1 MKAPAATPAAGQLRL
16 ALLLLVALLP
26 VALPI
31 AVITP
36 PAGGVQ
42 RAAAQPLAL
51 SSSPPRRARAAPPR
65 SRAVVAMAGAVT
77 VQAPR
82 APKNPLRRSW
92 WVVKRSVYIWT
103 SCIGHALKVARLRG
117 RGLEGDAL
125 VNARASLAAELR
137 DTLIKLGPTF
147 IKIGQLLSTRVDVFT
162 PEVIAEL
169 AKLQN
174 EVPPF
179 PTKRALKIIRDELGA
194 GVEDIYASF
203 DPTPLA
209 AASLAQVHRAVLK
222 TGEEVIVKVQRENLL
237 ELFKIDLWNINL
249 VARLADRFDP
259 QTEAVGA
266 NWKAIAKTSGE
277 VLFREVDFDVEREA
291 AVTFAKNFEKSK
303 SVKIPKMYEE
313 LCTKKVVTMEYCPG
327 VKISDTQALK
337 EKGYDPVHLATRLT
351 TSYLEQVCRHGFF
364 HCDPHPGNLAVDDG
378 YPGGRLIYY
387 DFGMM
392 EVMETDIKKGFVDLV
407 FSIYENLPR
416 EACDALEA
424 MGVLRPGVDRYS
436 IERIARNY
444 LNTFQS
450 TLSNADNKWENEM
463 SEKEKRETRRARRAK
478 ARRPLAQF
486 SARNSTSLTRRPP
499 LPSQIG
505 QDLFATQADKPF
517 VFPPKW
523 TFVFRAFSTIDGIS
537 KGLTKTY
544 DLSRIS
550 QPFLKELANLRDGST
565 TTTALRTAG
574 KRLGLRPKDLGQVVT
589 QPRRVAE
596 IVERVRRIED
606 GDVKLRV
613 RTIEVERMLDRL
625 EERQTM
631 IGAALGAALL
641 YQLALR
647 AAGALNRYV
656 MGAGA
661 VKLLWESWRARERMR
676 KMVEQQLRF
685 ANQGSQKYDDD
696 DVYTG
701 KQTVDDDLDGSGEA
715 CVAGD
720 EPMDIACADDD

>member
-1 MKAPAATPAAGQLRL
+1 M
-16 ALLLLVALLP
+16 
-26 VALPI
+26 
-31 AVITP
+31 
-36 PAGGVQ
+36 
-42 RAAAQPLAL
+42 
-51 SSSPPRRARAAPPR
+51 
-65 SRAVVAMAGAVT
+65 
-77 VQAPR
+77 
-82 APKNPLRRSW
+82 
-92 WVVKRSVYIWT
+92 Y
-103 SCIGHALKVARLRG
+103 
-117 RGLEGDAL
+117 EGDAL

-194 GVEDIYASF
+194 GVEDIYAEL

-327 VKISDTQALK
+327 VKISDTQGLK

-351 TSYLEQVCRHGFF
+351 TSYLEQVCRHGF
-364 HCDPHPGNLAVDDG
+364 CARPAPGQPRRRRRV
-378 YPGGRLIYY
+378 PGRPKLIYY

-424 MGVLRPGVDRYS
+424 MGVLRPGVDRTS
-436 IERIARNY
+436 
-444 LNTFQS
+444 S
-450 TLSNADNKWENEM
+450 SG
-463 SEKEKRETRRARRAK
+463 SRR
-478 ARRPLAQF
+478 
-486 SARNSTSLTRRPP
+486 TPP
-499 LPSQIG
+499 Q
-505 QDLFATQADKPF
+505 
-517 VFPPKW
+517 
-523 TFVFRAFSTIDGIS
+523 
-537 KGLTKTY
+537 
-544 DLSRIS
+544 
-550 QPFLKELANLRDGST
+550 
-565 TTTALRTAG
+565 RT
-574 KRLGLRPKDLGQVVT
+574 
-589 QPRRVAE
+589 
-596 IVERVRRIED
+596 
-606 GDVKLRV
+606 
-613 RTIEVERMLDRL
+613 
-625 EERQTM
+625 
-631 IGAALGAALL
+631 
-641 YQLALR
+641 
-647 AAGALNRYV
+647 
-656 MGAGA
+656 
-661 VKLLWESWRARERMR
+661 
-676 KMVEQQLRF
+676 
-685 ANQGSQKYDDD
+685 
-696 DVYTG
+696 
-701 KQTVDDDLDGSGEA
+701 
-715 CVAGD
+715 
-720 EPMDIACADDD
+720 